1 MQPETR
7 DSHVH
12 DCDVLILGAG
22 LDGLRLAR
30 QLLLADPEL
39 RILMLERR
47 HQVPRREQKVGEAT
61 VQASGYYYSRVLEME
76 EHLLRHHYIKYNL
89 RFYWGSAAGNSRYEE
104 YSQSYIRGMSNIFT
118 YQLDR
123 NVFEAALLEV
133 NQQDP
138 RFRLL
143 SPAKDFDVDLG
154 TGGAPHAFRCTA
166 EGGEIKGLARWVVD
180 ASGRSRILVKKLGL
194 DRPSPIVH
202 GTSFF
207 WVDGLLDIEKLT
219 DLTSRQIR
227 LRPDRQA
234 LGHVPALLAT
244 NHFCGEGYWFWV
256 IPLHGRTSVGLVHDV
271 ERVPRH
277 EVDTL
282 QKVID
287 WVCREHPCFNRDLGQ
302 RKIVGRGNFDSF
314 SLDATKTLSADGWA
328 LCGEAGRFTDPLYS
342 PGGDLISI
350 YNTLI
355 TDAILTRDRGEL
367 EAKVPRYEALQWA
380 VYEAYVP
387 SFAISYDTLGDQE
400 AFSLRYIWELT
411 IYFSFYVF
419 PMINDLFTDR
429 QFLPGFLRRFSR
441 LGPMNHRMHQML
453 TAFYHWKKEH
463 LPGPHPQVF
472 FEFYECWQLAAAE
485 KCFYK
490 VGVSIDEARRILD
503 EHLEN
508 LEELARR
515 TAAHIAATVLH
526 DPRALT
532 HPDFVGSLDPATV
545 AFDPEDWRLRL
556 AACRETTETWPWRF
570 TPVPVDRFRTGF
582 LSEMNNMGDMEEGEE
597 VELKVAGG
605 AR

>member
-1 MQPETR
+1 MQPET
-7 DSHVH
+7 H

-22 LDGLRLAR
+22 LAGLSLAR
-30 QLLLADPEL
+30 QLLLADPDL

-47 HQVPRREQKVGEAT
+47 HAVPRREQKVGEAT

-76 EHLLRHHYIKYNL
+76 EHLLRHHFVKYNL
-89 RFYWGSAAGNSRYEE
+89 RFYWPSAAGSSRYEE

-133 NQQDP
+133 NTQNP
-138 RFRLL
+138 NFRIVA
-143 SPAKDFDVDLG
+143 PAKDFDVDLG
-154 TGGAPHAFRCTA
+154 KGGASHTFRCLSND
-166 EGGEIKGLARWVVD
+166 GEITGQARWVVD

-219 DLTSRQIR
+219 DLTPRQIR

-256 IPLHGRTSVGLVHDV
+256 IPLHGRTSLGLVHDV

-282 QKVID
+282 DKVID
-287 WVCREHPCFNRDLGQ
+287 WVCREHPCFARALRQ
-302 RKIVGRGNFDSF
+302 SKIVGRGNFDSF
-314 SLDATKTLSADGWA
+314 ALDSIKTLSADCWA

-355 TDAILTRDRGEL
+355 TDAILTRDRAEL
-367 EAKVPRYEALQWA
+367 ESKVPRYEALQWA

-400 AFSLRYIWELT
+400 AFSMRYVWELA
-411 IYFSFYVF
+411 IYFAFFVF
-419 PMINDLFTDR
+419 PMINDLFTNR
-429 QFLPGFLRRFSR
+429 HFVPGFLRRFAR
-441 LGPMNHRMHQML
+441 LGPMNHRMHKL
-453 TAFYHWKKEH
+453 LASFYHWKKQHITET
-463 LPGPHPQVF
+463 PPQIF

-490 VGVSIDEARRILD
+490 VGVSVEEARRIQ
-503 EHLEN
+503 EEQLEN

-515 TAAHIAATVLH
+515 HAAHIAATVLG

-532 HPDFVGSLDPATV
+532 HPDFVGSLDPSTV
-545 AFDPEDWRLRL
+545 EFDPEGWRERL

-570 TPVPVDRFRTGF
+570 SPIPADRFRPG
-582 LSEMNNMGDMEEGEE
+582 SMDAMAMEEEE
-597 VELKVAGG
+597 VPVTIAGG

>member
-1 MQPETR
+1 
-7 DSHVH
+7 
-12 DCDVLILGAG
+12 
-22 LDGLRLAR
+22 
-30 QLLLADPEL
+30 
-39 RILMLERR
+39 
-47 HQVPRREQKVGEAT
+47 
-61 VQASGYYYSRVLEME
+61 ME
-76 EHLLRHHYIKYNL
+76 EHLLRNHFLKYNL
-89 RFYWGSAAGNSRYEE
+89 RFYWPSAAGSSRYEE
-104 YSQSYIRGMSNIFT
+104 YSQSYIRGLSNIFT

-123 NVFEAALLEV
+123 NVFEAALLDV
-133 NQQDP
+133 NRQDP
-138 RFRLL
+138 RFRFV
-143 SPAKDFDVDLG
+143 SPAKDFDVNLG

-166 EGGEIKGLARWVVD
+166 EGGEINGHARWVVD

-219 DLTSRQIR
+219 DLTPRQIR

-256 IPLHGRTSVGLVHDV
+256 IPLHGRTSLGLVHDV

-282 QKVID
+282 DKVID
-287 WVCREHPCFNRDLGQ
+287 WVCREHPCFGREL
-302 RKIVGRGNFDSF
+302 RRMKIVGRGNFDSF
-314 SLDATKTLSADGWA
+314 SLDSIKTLSADGWA
-328 LCGEAGRFTDPLYS
+328 LSGEAGRFTDPLYS
-342 PGGDLISI
+342 PDDDLISI

-355 TDAILTRDRGEL
+355 TDAILTRDRDEL
-367 EAKVPRYEALQWA
+367 VAKVPRYEALQWA

-419 PMINDLFTDR
+419 PMVNDLFTDR
-429 QFLPGFLRRFSR
+429 QFVPGFLRRFAR
-441 LGPMNHRMHQML
+441 LGPMNHRMHEML
-453 TAFYHWKKEH
+453 TAFYHWKKQH
-463 LPGPHPQVF
+463 LPGPHAQVF

-490 VGVSIDEARRILD
+490 VGVPVEEARRILD
-503 EHLEN
+503 EQLEN

-515 TAAHIAATVLH
+515 IAAHIAATVLG
-526 DPRALT
+526 DSRALT
-532 HPDFVGSLDPATV
+532 HPDFVASLDPATV
-545 AFDPEDWRLRL
+545 KWNPDGWRECL
-556 AACRETTETWPWRF
+556 AQCRDTMETWPWRF
-570 TPVPVDRFRTGF
+570 TPIPVDRFRPVRMDQ
-582 LSEMNNMGDMEEGEE
+582 EMEMAEGEE
-597 VELKVAGG
+597 VALEAAGEV
-605 AR
+605 R